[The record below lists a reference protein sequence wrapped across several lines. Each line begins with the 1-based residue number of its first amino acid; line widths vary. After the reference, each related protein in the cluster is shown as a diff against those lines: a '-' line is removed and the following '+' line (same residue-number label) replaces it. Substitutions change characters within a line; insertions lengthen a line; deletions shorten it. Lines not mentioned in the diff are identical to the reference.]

1 MAPPQPRPAA
11 EGSRRPGGHP
21 PSPLHRHGDRR
32 LYPLPRRRHG
42 QAGGALSGASRG
54 AAGRV
59 QPFPLQRPGPS
70 DHRPA
75 GEAGPEPHRLCPAV
89 RHQ

>member
-42 QAGGALSGASRG
+42 QAGGALSGAGGG
-54 AAGRV
+54 AAGRI
-59 QPFPLQRPGPS
+59 QSLSLLRTGPS

-75 GEAGPEPHRLCPAV
+75 GKAGSEPHRLCPAV